1 MKAAEYISNT
11 SPLQYLHQ
19 IGELELLPRLFR
31 HIVVP
36 GAVETELAAGRALG
50 HALPDV
56 GALTWVDVRR
66 DIHAPRTIL
75 AHGDL
80 GAGEREVLWLA
91 TAIPGSMV
99 FLDDSDARR
108 AALALSIPVSG
119 TLGILLFAKQ
129 KGMIGLVRP
138 LLDLLEAARF
148 RMSPRLRGSVLD
160 RAGESA

>member
-66 DIHAPRTIL
+66 DIRAPRTIL

-119 TLGILLFAKQ
+119 TLGILLLAKQ

-138 LLDLLEAARF
+138 LLDRLESARF
-148 RMSPRLRGSVLD
+148 RMAPNLRASVLD
-160 RAGESA
+160 RAGEGA

>member
-1 MKAAEYISNT
+1 MKATEYISNT

-31 HIVVP
+31 RIVVP
-36 GAVETELAAGRALG
+36 GAVEVELAAGRALG
-50 HALPDV
+50 HVLPDLGV
-56 GALTWVDVRR
+56 LPWVDVRR
-66 DIHAPRTIL
+66 GIRAPRTML

-99 FLDDSDARR
+99 FLDDSEARR

-119 TLGILLFAKQ
+119 TLGILLLAKQ
-129 KGMIGLVRP
+129 RGMIGLLRP
-138 LLDLLEAARF
+138 LLDRLESARF
-148 RMSPRLRGSVLD
+148 RMAPNLRASVLD

>member
-1 MKAAEYISNT
+1 MSARSPGWMSVVT
-11 SPLQYLHQ
+11 SA
-19 IGELELLPRLFR
+19 R
-31 HIVVP
+31 
-36 GAVETELAAGRALG
+36 
-50 HALPDV
+50 
-56 GALTWVDVRR
+56 
-66 DIHAPRTIL
+66 HAPFLPT
-75 AHGDL
+75 
-80 GAGEREVLWLA
+80 AGEREVLWLA